1 MSILIWI
8 GPYRTLNPIQN
19 YFLKIVCFCVFFC
32 PFVSFSTSAFV
43 PELEKF
49 NADNIKYEGLPEI
62 VANLAGKQPKID
74 RKLLGNEISDLFYN
88 LISQY
93 CTSGIGHSELS
104 IVSDFATPSSIQEH
118 FFSTLNERKVS
129 YATYNVE
136 ELRYVVQN

>member
-1 MSILIWI
+1 MRL
-8 GPYRTLNPIQN
+8 
-19 YFLKIVCFCVFFC
+19 
-32 PFVSFSTSAFV
+32 
-43 PELEKF
+43 
-49 NADNIKYEGLPEI
+49 
-62 VANLAGKQPKID
+62 
-74 RKLLGNEISDLFYN
+74 SDLLYN

-136 ELRYVVQN
+136 ELRYVVRN